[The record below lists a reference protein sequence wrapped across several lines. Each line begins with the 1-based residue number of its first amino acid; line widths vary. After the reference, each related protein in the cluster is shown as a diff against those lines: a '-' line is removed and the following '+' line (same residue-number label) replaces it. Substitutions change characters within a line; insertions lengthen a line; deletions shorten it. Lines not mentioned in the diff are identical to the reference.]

1 MSGWKK
7 LAQQAAEYIS
17 DEIAFME
24 HDKDVPGDSPIE
36 RLLFASLVILVHVKQ
51 SEYRHVFEA
60 SKVSVESLK
69 EQEDARFSLIVE
81 PQVQFEFGR
90 VDFVVH
96 AYDWGTWSKKP
107 EGWRRLIVECDGH
120 NFHERTKEQAAK
132 DRSRDREALLAGLD
146 VFRFTGS
153 EIYRDPWGCAEK
165 IIDWAAKGL
174 Y

>member
-1 MSGWKK
+1 MSGWDK
-7 LAQQAAEYIS
+7 LAAQAADYIS
-17 DEIAFME
+17 CELAYME
-24 HDKDVPGDSPIE
+24 HDKDIPGDSPIE
-36 RLLFASLVILVHVKQ
+36 RLLFAALVVYVQVRRTEYEDVLNAKLVP
-51 SEYRHVFEA
+51 
-60 SKVSVESLK
+60 VESLK
-69 EQEDARFSLIVE
+69 EQKDAKFCLIVE

-120 NFHERTKEQAAK
+120 NYHERTKEQAAR
-132 DRSRDREALLAGLD
+132 DRARDREALLAGLE

-153 EIYRDPWGCAEK
+153 EIYRDPWGCAAK
-165 IIDWAAKGL
+165 IIEWAEKGL